1 MGSSDTFFDYIIRD
15 IMIRTLGHLFI
26 AVSSI
31 INLNQ
36 ITATEHQSTEKHSLK
51 TSEKYSSHANEEK
64 SCITHDE
71 DVMTKIKRLGPFEDT
86 FSECETLH
94 TKVQELHE

>member
-1 MGSSDTFFDYIIRD
+1 
-15 IMIRTLGHLFI
+15 MIRTLGHLFI

-64 SCITHDE
+64 SCITLDE
-71 DVMTKIKRLGPFEDT
+71 DVMTKIKRLGPFGLKIQ
-86 FSECETLH
+86 SHWLY
-94 TKVQELHE
+94 LW